1 MINVTWI
8 FLSLK
13 DSFMEHQL
21 GIAIAVTMFL
31 KQEEYQSKIIT
42 DHDSW
47 IPGLDQSLAAGVG
60 PF

>member
-1 MINVTWI
+1 MIFWLVKGGGMDHHDIWI

-31 KQEEYQSKIIT
+31 KQEEYQSKLLLFH
-42 DHDSW
+42 HDSW
-47 IPGLDQSLAAGVG
+47 IP
-60 PF
+60 